1 MTLSR
6 SLAPSRRRASRA
18 LASMRFAGAPRW
30 DVCTDAMY
38 IDHER
43 LTRAVLACGQGS
55 PFKAFAQVHPT
66 FVQPQDAKQLTVP
79 VATFRSG
86 EEPEDVMRSFHE
98 TALSNE
104 DIATNSVFGEYH
116 DFTTASLAP
125 VPISATRPTRLP
137 SRTCT
142 SAWPSSLPRPCPR
155 RCAHSFLYRHS
166 SSRACRSAA
175 LGPALPA
182 VRRASHPDP
191 PRTGGLSHY
200 FFVLT

>member
-1 MTLSR
+1 MTSSR
-6 SLAPSRRRASRA
+6 LLAPSRRRASRA

-116 DFTTASLAP
+116 DLHHGFAGARADLGNEANKIAFQDVYKRLADFFTQTMP
-125 VPISATRPTRLP
+125 
-137 SRTCT
+137 
-142 SAWPSSLPRPCPR
+142 
-155 RCAHSFLYRHS
+155 
-166 SSRACRSAA
+166 
-175 LGPALPA
+175 
-182 VRRASHPDP
+182 
-191 PRTGGLSHY
+191 
-200 FFVLT
+200 